1 MNTSGRRLDRLCSA
15 LYTVSEDF
23 HQEGSIPLKFTVD
36 THTHTV
42 NSGHAFSTLMEN
54 VQAASNAG
62 LEALCLTEHGPA
74 MPGGPVWFY
83 FGTFAIVPDIISGI
97 RVFMGVEANITDYF
111 GTLDMNERYLKK
123 LDYVLASLHDVCL
136 NPASRQQH
144 TEATLSALE
153 NKYVD
158 VIAHPGN
165 PLFDVDREAVVLAA
179 KKQNK
184 LIEINNHSFTYR
196 KGCYPNCVDFV
207 RLCKKH
213 SVRIAVASDA
223 HICFEIG
230 LFDNVYDILKQEEF
244 PQELVVNRSLQSFE
258 SFLSERKRRIETV

>member
-1 MNTSGRRLDRLCSA
+1 M
-15 LYTVSEDF
+15 
-23 HQEGSIPLKFTVD
+23 KFSVD

-54 VQAASNAG
+54 VRAAVDVG
-62 LEALCLTEHGPA
+62 LEGICLTEHGPA

-83 FGTFAIVPDIISGI
+83 FGTFEIVPGEIDGVRI
-97 RVFMGVEANITDYF
+97 FMGVEANIVDYY
-111 GTLDMNERYLKK
+111 GTLDVNEKYLGR
-123 LDYVLASLHDVCL
+123 LSYVLASLHDVCL
-136 NPASRQQH
+136 NPATKEQH
-144 TEATLSALE
+144 TAATLAALE

-165 PLFDVDREAVVLAA
+165 PAFDVDREAVVLAA
-179 KKQNK
+179 KKHNK

-196 KGCYPNCVDFV
+196 KGCYANCVDFV

-230 LFDNVYDILKQEEF
+230 RFDKACEILKQESF
-244 PQELVVNRSLQSFE
+244 PYELIVNRSLKSFE
-258 SFLSERKRRIETV
+258 EFLEERSRRITTL